1 MGNPE
6 RTSYG
11 KSIQTVAWFLIEL
24 LQTAC
29 DYLLWLRL
37 NLTDSLRSNR
47 NLDAPVSRKRTVG
60 ALALNT
66 CDRPFLPV
74 GSHQGNVRSVTG
86 ADCCDGNPLRRIGDE
101 QKLTAYPATVCCS
114 VAKLPL
120 ETRCNCFRYGFFTG
134 RRLRNLADRQLSGF
148 LSGRTR
154 HESVI
159 RRQRNP
165 GVRSPYSEAAASGN
179 ADPKLPVRPRRTSSA
194 MDAK

>member
-1 MGNPE
+1 MN
-6 RTSYG
+6 
-11 KSIQTVAWFLIEL
+11 
-24 LQTAC
+24 
-29 DYLLWLRL
+29 
-37 NLTDSLRSNR
+37 
-47 NLDAPVSRKRTVG
+47 
-60 ALALNT
+60 
-66 CDRPFLPV
+66 DRC
-74 GSHQGNVRSVTG
+74 VTG